1 MPPKSNLSLYAEL
14 AELLLKSYEQNS
26 ILQKKKARNDQIVI
40 EKQLFPAKSK
50 PIIDK
55 IDRVLA
61 QHYGFTDEE
70 LDFIINYDIKYRMGL
85 END

>member
-61 QHYGFTDEE
+61 QHYRLHRRGTRLYYQLRHQIPDGVG
-70 LDFIINYDIKYRMGL
+70 K
-85 END
+85 